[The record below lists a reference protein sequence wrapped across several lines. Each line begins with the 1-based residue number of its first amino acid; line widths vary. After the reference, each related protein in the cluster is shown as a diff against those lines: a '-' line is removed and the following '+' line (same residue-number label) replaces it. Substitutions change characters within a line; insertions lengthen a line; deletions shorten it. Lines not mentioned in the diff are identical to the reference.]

1 MVNFNLSK
9 EEKNRILSLHES
21 HKRIHGT
28 IMSEQ
33 VAPTGQQPTTAK
45 PTQSKYKLPEIT
57 DDTKFK
63 TFVNIEGSEDIR
75 PSGLLNLAYKW
86 YKDNV
91 QAKRA
96 TLPQE
101 KIAQMMGDWSKWA
114 TYVENMAKNLLVTS
128 AYGGYNAESFKTLS
142 DDVII
147 KSLERL
153 PKPSPEMDW
162 NEIIESYVGN
172 INTLK
177 NGMSLLITQQL
188 NKIK

>member
-9 EEKNRILSLHES
+9 EEKNRILSLHET

-63 TFVNIEGSEDIR
+63 TFVNIVGSEDIR

-96 TLPQE
+96 TLPQ
-101 KIAQMMGDWSKWA
+101 
-114 TYVENMAKNLLVTS
+114 
-128 AYGGYNAESFKTLS
+128 LS
-142 DDVII
+142 I
-147 KSLERL
+147 
-153 PKPSPEMDW
+153 
-162 NEIIESYVGN
+162 
-172 INTLK
+172 
-177 NGMSLLITQQL
+177 
-188 NKIK
+188 